1 MTTSGN
7 AAESLQSRK
16 KRTAAKRIT
25 SIHYPTIRLWPGD
38 PEPEFDEDEE
48 DEGVD
53 DLPGVNKKPRQ
64 SRRTRKERRAANP
77 CDP

>member
-7 AAESLQSRK
+7 AAESLRSRK

-25 SIHYPTIRLWPGD
+25 YTRCPTIHLWPGD

-64 SRRTRKERRAANP
+64 SRRTRRANSANEG
-77 CDP
+77 